1 MPRIFDHIDLRVRD
15 LRACEP
21 FYRAFLPLVGFQRHV
36 EIEGWL
42 QFMAEGD
49 GAREFFGVTE
59 DPEHQPNKTRIAFWV
74 DSDAQVDALAAQ
86 LRKLGARN
94 IEGPLFESDGYY
106 AVFFDDPSGNP
117 LEICHR
123 LEGSS

>member
-1 MPRIFDHIDLRVRD
+1 MKRIFDHIDLRVRN
-15 LRACEP
+15 LPACEP
-21 FYRAFLPLVGFQRHV
+21 FYRAFLPLIGFTRQV
-36 EIEGWL
+36 EIPGWL

-49 GAREFFGVTE
+49 GAQPFFGVTE
-59 DPEHQPNKTRIAFWV
+59 DPAHRPNKNRVAFWA
-74 DSDAQVDALAAQ
+74 DSNEAIDKLAAE
-86 LRKLGARN
+86 LKKIGALN

-106 AVFFDDPSGNP
+106 AVFFEDPSGNP

>member
-1 MPRIFDHIDLRVRD
+1 MKRIFDHIDLRVRH

-21 FYRAFLPLVGFQRHV
+21 FYRAFLPLVGFPRHV
-36 EIEGWL
+36 EIPGWL

-49 GAREFFGVTE
+49 GPRPFFGVTE
-59 DPEHQPNKTRIAFWV
+59 DPAHRPNKIRVAFWADSNATV
-74 DSDAQVDALAAQ
+74 DKLAAE
-86 LRKLGARN
+86 LKKIGALN

-106 AVFFDDPSGNP
+106 AVFFEDPSGNP